1 MFETVKKFNKL
12 LDSRQKKHVVILFFI
27 ILLGTVLEVMSVSM
41 MVPMVSVLLNE
52 ELIDSNK
59 TIVAIRNMLHI
70 TTYRGFI
77 IFCIVSL
84 IVLYILKDSFII
96 FQNYVQARFVCNNRL
111 AMQRR
116 LLNIILKR
124 PYDFF
129 LNIRT
134 GEVTQM
140 VLRDPANAYGLLATL
155 LSMVTETIV
164 SLALGI
170 TVLIYEPVMTII
182 VSSVIILT
190 MIVITKIARPRI
202 KEAGETFRKCSNQA
216 NSWVIQI
223 VNGIKEIKITRREKF
238 FERHYVEI
246 ADRGV
251 KAEKK
256 YKTINGIPR
265 ALIEMMAITA
275 ALAAI
280 LIMLLNGKNLTE
292 MLPSLSAFAL
302 AAVKLLP
309 CANKIAAALNDIT
322 YQQTYLDKL
331 IETIDNLE
339 FKYNEVKYEDAIGKP
354 QISLEDRIGVNDL
367 SFRYPGSERYILK
380 DASFDIPVGKS
391 VGIVGPSG
399 AGKTT
404 SIDIILGLLNP
415 EKGTITADGVNI
427 MDNYVGWLSHI
438 GYIPQSI
445 FMLDTSIR
453 GNVAFGIPDDKV
465 DDEKVRKAIKDAQ
478 LEEFVKSLPNGLDT
492 SVGERGVCIS
502 GGQRQ
507 RIGIA
512 RALYYDPKLLV
523 FDEATSSLDN
533 DTESAIMESI
543 NSLHGKKTM
552 IIIAHRLQTIEG
564 CDMVYKV
571 ADGKIVRER

>member
-380 DASFDIPVGKS
+380 NASFDIPVGKS